1 MNESLQERKK
11 LKWFLG
17 FVIVILLITAG
28 TDLIF
33 SYYGSPTIPKERN
46 PFVTVP
52 TIMPTPLFTP
62 IPNIVVSST
71 PAATI
76 TYPPLPTL
84 TPTNIPGNL
93 KACTM
98 DAKEC
103 PDGTFVG
110 RTGPNCEFV
119 ACPK

>member
-1 MNESLQERKK
+1 MNDAAHERKK

-17 FVIVILLITAG
+17 FVIVVLLITAG

-33 SYYGSPTIPKERN
+33 SFYTSPSIPTQRN
-46 PFVTVP
+46 PFMTVEY
-52 TIMPTPLFTP
+52 TPTPTP
-62 IPNIVVSST
+62 SPLI
-71 PAATI
+71 
-76 TYPPLPTL
+76 LPTQSAS
-84 TPTNIPGNL
+84 PSGIIPPKGDVF
-93 KACTM
+93 CTM

-110 RTGPNCEFV
+110 RSGPNCAFI